1 MTPDQLVGRY
11 QEQYATLRRRTV
23 AGVLAAW
30 AAYGGLDDQDS
41 DRFTAAAARSVR
53 GGQRALADLVATY
66 LNMLTRQVTG
76 GPGLGRR
83 LDREQL
89 TTDALRGVP
98 FADVYHRPV
107 VTARTILGRYGDL
120 DQALQQARRRA
131 EQLADTDMVMT
142 QRSAIVQLVG
152 EEERVVG
159 YRRVLTGESC
169 ALCAAASTQRYH
181 RGDLHPIH
189 THCDCAVAPIF
200 GTADPGQVI
209 NSQLLDELN
218 AAGGREYWKDR
229 GFGVDENGV
238 IRRRREVKVRERDGT
253 ERRTT
258 ELGERL
264 RPAVR
269 EHGELGPVLTD
280 PKDDFTGPDDVAA

>member
-23 AGVLAAW
+23 AGVVAAW
-30 AAYGGLDDQDS
+30 AAYGGLDDEDS
-41 DRFTAAAARSVR
+41 DRFTAAATRSVR
-53 GGQRALADLVATY
+53 GGQRALADLVAAY

-76 GPGLGRR
+76 GPGLGR

-89 TTDALRGVP
+89 TTDVLRGVP

-107 VTARTILGRYGDL
+107 VTARTILGRHGDL

-131 EQLADTDMVMT
+131 EQLADTDMVLA
-142 QRSAIVQLVG
+142 QRAATVQLVG
-152 EEERVVG
+152 EDERIVG

-169 ALCAAASTQRYH
+169 MFCATVSTQRYH

-200 GTADPGQVI
+200 GTVDPGQVI
-209 NSQLLDELN
+209 NSRLLEQLK
-218 AAGGREYWKDR
+218 ATGGREYWKER
-229 GFGVDENGV
+229 GFGVDEDGV
-238 IRRRREVKVRERDGT
+238 IRRRREVKIRERDGT

-280 PKDDFTGPDDVAA
+280 PNDNHTGPDDIAA